1 MLFEYMDL
9 YIDSYELDEETRELR
24 LNCFYMK
31 KERTTVIFHGYQ
43 EETISSL
50 DSLVGKTIFALEK
63 EIIGDNT
70 VFLVMTR
77 GKELDVA
84 IVAKSVQKVIE

>member
-9 YIDSYELDEETRELR
+9 YIDSYELNEETGELR

-31 KERTTVIFHGYQ
+31 KERTTVIFRGYQ

-50 DSLVGKTIFALEK
+50 DSLIGQTIFALEQDN
-63 EIIGDNT
+63 IGENT
-70 VFLVMTR
+70 VYLVMTR
-77 GKELDVA
+77 GKGVDVA
-84 IVAKSVQKVIE
+84 IMAKSVQKVIE